1 MSKRNGRVTPG
12 TKERALGERAS
23 RAEKMRGGGKEK
35 KEKEKRERER
45 EKKKRGGGRKDPVG
59 NGSVRF
65 RVIKP
70 VIGRLTRFVAF
81 GKFAVI

>member
-35 KEKEKRERER
+35 KKKKKRERGKR
-45 EKKKRGGGRKDPVG
+45 KKEEVEGR
-59 NGSVRF
+59 
-65 RVIKP
+65 I
-70 VIGRLTRFVAF
+70 RLEMVPFAFVSLNRLS
-81 GKFAVI
+81 GD

>member
-1 MSKRNGRVTPG
+1 ME
-12 TKERALGERAS
+12 ER
-23 RAEKMRGGGKEK
+23 K
-35 KEKEKRERER
+35 KKKKKREREGK
-45 EKKKRGGGRKDPVG
+45 EKRGGGRKDPVG

-81 GKFAVI
+81 GKFAII